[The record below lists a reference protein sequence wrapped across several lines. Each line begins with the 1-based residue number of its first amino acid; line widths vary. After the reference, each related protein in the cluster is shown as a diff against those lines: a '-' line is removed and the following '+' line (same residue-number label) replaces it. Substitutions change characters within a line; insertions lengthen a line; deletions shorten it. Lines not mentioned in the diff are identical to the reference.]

1 MTITEITYGQGG
13 YDPTMPNKNIISVQE
28 IESPEPV
35 PAAIAAVAR
44 WRSMGFSDDE
54 IIAMAPALADA
65 VTYTPT
71 D

>member
-1 MTITEITYGQGG
+1 VNVITYGEGG
-13 YDPTMPNKNIISVQE
+13 YDPDAPNGNLIS
-28 IESPEPV
+28 IETVSMPEPEL
-35 PAAIAAVAR
+35 AALSAVAR
-44 WRSMGFSDDE
+44 WRSMGFSHEE